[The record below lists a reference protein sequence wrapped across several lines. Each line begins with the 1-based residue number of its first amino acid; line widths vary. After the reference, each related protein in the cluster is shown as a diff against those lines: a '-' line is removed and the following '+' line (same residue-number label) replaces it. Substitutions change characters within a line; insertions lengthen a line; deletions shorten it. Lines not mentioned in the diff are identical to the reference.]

1 MCNKTCRTSGDFEQG
16 AVSAESRKGF
26 LSMLMV
32 MLGFTFFSASMWA
45 GSTLGAGMDFTGFL
59 WAVMAGNLILGAY
72 CGALAFIA
80 ARTGNS
86 IHILCRYSFG
96 TKGSYLPSFL
106 LGITQVGWFGVGVAM
121 FSIPVQ
127 KWLES
132 MGHAWASSSASLWYI
147 TLVAGLL
154 MTSTAYFGIKSLT
167 VLSYVAVPAIIVLGL
182 YSSIR
187 ALTTGF
193 PVEGTDTV
201 RTGWEVISSFR
212 PAPEVAIG
220 AAAAIAISVGSFI
233 SGGSCTPDF
242 VRFSKNAKI
251 AVVTTVIAFFL
262 GNSLMFFFG
271 AVGTMTYQVNDIS
284 EVLFKQGLLL
294 WAIIALGLN
303 IWTTNDNAIYTSG
316 LGFSNITGIPK
327 RFTVLFNGLLGT
339 LAALWLH
346 NNFCGYLNSLN
357 VFLPPVGA
365 VVIADFFVRRKM
377 NYLAPEAENF
387 CKVNW
392 VAIVAWA
399 IGSLVAFQDIGIRAL
414 NGMAAA
420 AVSYLV
426 LAAFRDHFQATRRI
440 QELLEKHEGR

>member
-1 MCNKTCRTSGDFEQG
+1 MDKNAGHVSGDFEQG
-16 AVSAESRKGF
+16 AVNAESRKGF
-26 LSMLMV
+26 LSMMMV

-45 GSTLGAGMDFTGFL
+45 GGTLGKGMDFTGFL

-96 TKGSYLPSFL
+96 KKGSYLPSFL

-127 KWLES
+127 KWLQS
-132 MGHAWASSSASLWYI
+132 MGYEWAYSTAALWYI

-167 VLSYVAVPAIIVLGL
+167 ILSYVAVPAIIILGL
-182 YSSIR
+182 YSTVR

-193 PVEGTDTV
+193 PEGGETL
-201 RTGWEVISSFR
+201 RSGWEVMTTFK
-212 PAPEVAIG
+212 PAPDALIG
-220 AAAAIAISVGSFI
+220 ASAAIAISVGSFI

-327 RFTVLFNGLLGT
+327 RFTVLFNGILGT
-339 LAALWLH
+339 LAALWLY
-346 NNFCGYLNSLN
+346 NNFCGYLNILN

-365 VVIADFFVRRKM
+365 VVIADYFLRRRM
-377 NYLAPEAENF
+377 RYLSPEEEKF
-387 CKVNW
+387 CQVNW

-399 IGSLVAFQDIGIRAL
+399 VGSVVAFQDYGIKAI
-414 NGMAAA
+414 NGMVAA
-420 AVSYLV
+420 AVTYLV
-426 LAAFRDHFQATRRI
+426 LGAFREHFQDTRRI
-440 QELLEKHEGR
+440 REILENRK

>member
-1 MCNKTCRTSGDFEQG
+1 MSKNTVDIDY
-16 AVSAESRKGF
+16 AEKSVPQSERRSLTTMF
-26 LSMLMV
+26 MI
-32 MLGFTFFSASMWA
+32 MLGFTFFSASMWVGQELA
-45 GSTLGAGMDFTGFL
+45 DGLDFSGF
-59 WAVMAGNLILGAY
+59 VISLILGGVILGLY
-72 CGALAFIA
+72 TGLLGYVGAKTGMSLDLLARKA
-80 ARTGNS
+80 
-86 IHILCRYSFG
+86 FG
-96 TKGSYLPSFL
+96 IKGSYLPSAMISF
-106 LGITQVGWFGVGVAM
+106 TQIGWFGVGLAM
-121 FSIPVQ
+121 FAIPVANELLGGS
-127 KWLES
+127 KAAE
-132 MGHAWASSSASLWYI
+132 WALVILAGVCMTAS
-147 TLVAGLL
+147 
-154 MTSTAYFGIKSLT
+154 AYFGIKSLT
-167 VLSYVAVPAIIVLGL
+167 IISYIAVPMVAVLGTVAMVLAVIRGDGTIIDQFAKSSGTLTVIGGAGL
-182 YSSIR
+182 
-187 ALTTGF
+187 
-193 PVEGTDTV
+193 V
-201 RTGWEVISSFR
+201 
-212 PAPEVAIG
+212 
-220 AAAAIAISVGSFI
+220 VGSFV
-233 SGGSCTPDF
+233 SGGTATPNF
-242 VRFSKNAKI
+242 SRFAKSGAAGAI
-251 AVVTTVIAFFL
+251 TTVVAFFI

-271 AVGTMTYQVNDIS
+271 GVSSVYVGGNDIF
-284 EVLFKQGLLL
+284 EVMINLGLFYL
-294 WAIIALGLN
+294 AILVLGLN

-339 LAALWLH
+339 LAALWLY
-346 NNFCGYLNSLN
+346 NNFCGYLNILN